1 MLAPFPAAED
11 RPDDEPQRKDV
22 EREVDPE
29 PPALVYDD
37 NPVGPFQ
44 LGREGAGIARLARR
58 LRA

>member
-1 MLAPFPAAED
+1 MLAPFSTAED
-11 RPDDEPQRKDV
+11 RPDDEPQREDV

-29 PPALVYDD
+29 PPALVYHDD
-37 NPVGPFQ
+37 PIGPPQ